1 METVLTGE
9 PIPKVDPILVLELV
23 LEMDPIPQIP
33 IPAQNT
39 VIPCPILIPTK
50 NGIKTSLITT
60 PEKNVAGRGRGRR
73 EWTEWTAAR
82 AGDRGRRMS
91 LFVRGRGAKRSYSRF
106 ASPQRLWVDQE
117 FEIGINR
124 ELA

>member
-1 METVLTGE
+1 MR
-9 PIPKVDPILVLELV
+9 
-23 LEMDPIPQIP
+23 
-33 IPAQNT
+33 QNEQC
-39 VIPCPILIPTK
+39 IW
-50 NGIKTSLITT
+50 NRGIGQRSRVQRRFCDSEDVITT

>member
-50 NGIKTSLITT
+50 NGIKTSLVHDM
-60 PEKNVAGRGRGRR
+60 PSGWRPVDLYLPAP
-73 EWTEWTAAR
+73 
-82 AGDRGRRMS
+82 RM
-91 LFVRGRGAKRSYSRF
+91 V
-106 ASPQRLWVDQE
+106 
-117 FEIGINR
+117 
-124 ELA
+124 

>member
-1 METVLTGE
+1 MEAVLTGE

-50 NGIKTSLITT
+50 NGIKTSLLSHSHD
-60 PEKNVAGRGRGRR
+60 
-73 EWTEWTAAR
+73 AR
-82 AGDRGRRMS
+82 ARGN
-91 LFVRGRGAKRSYSRF
+91 V
-106 ASPQRLWVDQE
+106 E
-117 FEIGINR
+117 C
-124 ELA
+124 

>member
-50 NGIKTSLITT
+50 NGIKTSLVTHLIAI
-60 PEKNVAGRGRGRR
+60 PVLCLRHN
-73 EWTEWTAAR
+73 
-82 AGDRGRRMS
+82 RRMIRMRTTCSWAASQIVTFCCTANIYAS
-91 LFVRGRGAKRSYSRF
+91 L
-106 ASPQRLWVDQE
+106 
-117 FEIGINR
+117 IT
-124 ELA
+124 

>member
-50 NGIKTSLITT
+50 NGIKTSLVASLAYLCLDISSPLVKRHRTLPSPSARCST
-60 PEKNVAGRGRGRR
+60 SPSPSPRMKNPELVNGYLVSVSKGVGK
-73 EWTEWTAAR
+73 
-82 AGDRGRRMS
+82 
-91 LFVRGRGAKRSYSRF
+91 VRIMLNS
-106 ASPQRLWVDQE
+106 
-117 FEIGINR
+117 I
-124 ELA
+124 

>member
-50 NGIKTSLITT
+50 NGIKTSL
-60 PEKNVAGRGRGRR
+60 VLMLVFGRYVLG
-73 EWTEWTAAR
+73 W
-82 AGDRGRRMS
+82 
-91 LFVRGRGAKRSYSRF
+91 SR
-106 ASPQRLWVDQE
+106 P
-117 FEIGINR
+117 GIIMWQI
-124 ELA
+124 

>member
-39 VIPCPILIPTK
+39 VLVITCPTLIPTK
-50 NGIKTSLITT
+50 KWNQNIT
-60 PEKNVAGRGRGRR
+60 K
-73 EWTEWTAAR
+73 
-82 AGDRGRRMS
+82 
-91 LFVRGRGAKRSYSRF
+91 FKC
-106 ASPQRLWVDQE
+106 
-117 FEIGINR
+117 
-124 ELA
+124 

>member
-1 METVLTGE
+1 MEAVLTGE

-50 NGIKTSLITT
+50 NGIKTSLLQIQSLSIAGAK
-60 PEKNVAGRGRGRR
+60 PSSLASPPRGRSIGGRG
-73 EWTEWTAAR
+73 
-82 AGDRGRRMS
+82 
-91 LFVRGRGAKRSYSRF
+91 
-106 ASPQRLWVDQE
+106 
-117 FEIGINR
+117 
-124 ELA
+124 

>member
-1 METVLTGE
+1 MEAVLTGE

-50 NGIKTSLITT
+50 SGIKTSLQQIQIS
-60 PEKNVAGRGRGRR
+60 NSICLS
-73 EWTEWTAAR
+73 
-82 AGDRGRRMS
+82 M
-91 LFVRGRGAKRSYSRF
+91 
-106 ASPQRLWVDQE
+106 RL
-117 FEIGINR
+117 
-124 ELA
+124 A

>member
-50 NGIKTSLITT
+50 KLNQNIT
-60 PEKNVAGRGRGRR
+60 NQHNQLVG
-73 EWTEWTAAR
+73 
-82 AGDRGRRMS
+82 
-91 LFVRGRGAKRSYSRF
+91 
-106 ASPQRLWVDQE
+106 
-117 FEIGINR
+117 
-124 ELA
+124 

>member
-1 METVLTGE
+1 MEAVLTGE

-50 NGIKTSLITT
+50 NGIKTSLFHN
-60 PEKNVAGRGRGRR
+60 KR
-73 EWTEWTAAR
+73 EMIESKIAKKTWTNTKFLI
-82 AGDRGRRMS
+82 GDI
-91 LFVRGRGAKRSYSRF
+91 VRIY
-106 ASPQRLWVDQE
+106 PV
-117 FEIGINR
+117 
-124 ELA
+124 

>member
-1 METVLTGE
+1 MEAVLTGE

-50 NGIKTSLITT
+50 NGIKTSLLSTT
-60 PEKNVAGRGRGRR
+60 DLSKFLTRGGRG
-73 EWTEWTAAR
+73 
-82 AGDRGRRMS
+82 S
-91 LFVRGRGAKRSYSRF
+91 KI
-106 ASPQRLWVDQE
+106 PK
-117 FEIGINR
+117 I
-124 ELA
+124 

>member
-1 METVLTGE
+1 MEAVLTGE

-50 NGIKTSLITT
+50 NGIKTSLIYLLQEG
-60 PEKNVAGRGRGRR
+60 EKLQV
-73 EWTEWTAAR
+73 W
-82 AGDRGRRMS
+82 
-91 LFVRGRGAKRSYSRF
+91 L
-106 ASPQRLWVDQE
+106 PQVS
-117 FEIGINR
+117 
-124 ELA
+124 

>member
-9 PIPKVDPILVLELV
+9 PIPKVDPILVLEPV

-50 NGIKTSLITT
+50 NGIKTSLIVNFISKGSLSHLRTML
-60 PEKNVAGRGRGRR
+60 PEGKQPAPACP
-73 EWTEWTAAR
+73 TAR
-82 AGDRGRRMS
+82 SRS
-91 LFVRGRGAKRSYSRF
+91 LV
-106 ASPQRLWVDQE
+106 PT
-117 FEIGINR
+117 
-124 ELA
+124 